1 MKRYAMYLAL
11 LLLVIFIGIQFVP
24 VRRTNRLGAG
34 DPSAPRNVQWIL
46 RRTCYDCHSTETR
59 WPVWAYVA
67 PMSWKVVDDVNRAR
81 LFLNFSDLGVVRSA
95 SAACDADE
103 RRPRSVDAPN
113 AVVVLP
119 HASPRCPPE
128 PDGSPGVDGVGER
141 RSNRRGLS
149 ALARSSQ

>member
-67 PMSWKVVDDVNRAR
+67 PMSWQVVDDVNRAR
-81 LFLNFSDLGVVRSA
+81 LFLNFSDWASYNPLQQRVMRMNVDRVVSTHRMPLWYYLTLHPDARLSPMDLRALTEWAREGQTGADSA
-95 SAACDADE
+95 
-103 RRPRSVDAPN
+103 R
-113 AVVVLP
+113 
-119 HASPRCPPE
+119 
-128 PDGSPGVDGVGER
+128 
-141 RSNRRGLS
+141 
-149 ALARSSQ
+149 